1 MDYSNVLTDL
11 TWIFVIVATILIL
24 IEFRGII
31 EDFQVKG
38 HIQGRRIQYF
48 WKEVLRISRPIF
60 SNFHD
65 LNKYIFQEE
74 RGSNQYTHGSTYHW
88 YYLRI
93 PNWTKNTLGSVNADD
108 KVYKCSL
115 IKLIFYQ

>member
-38 HIQGRRIQYF
+38 HIQGRSQSKNVRYTSIQQ
-48 WKEVLRISRPIF
+48 
-60 SNFHD
+60 NFV
-65 LNKYIFQEE
+65 K
-74 RGSNQYTHGSTYHW
+74 
-88 YYLRI
+88 
-93 PNWTKNTLGSVNADD
+93 K
-108 KVYKCSL
+108 SL
-115 IKLIFYQ
+115 SEYRKTDHHRAI